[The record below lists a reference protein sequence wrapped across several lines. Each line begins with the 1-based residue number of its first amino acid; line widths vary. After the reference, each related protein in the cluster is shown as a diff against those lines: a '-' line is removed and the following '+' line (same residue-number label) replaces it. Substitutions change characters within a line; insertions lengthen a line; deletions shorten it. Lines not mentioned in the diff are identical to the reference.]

1 MEKVKMKS
9 PGSIIRYGL
18 IMVLLIAA
26 ATGVGLLFRT
36 IGFHEVNIVIVYILS
51 VLLTARFTHGYV
63 YGIMASLA
71 ASVTFN
77 FVFTEPYFAL
87 SVKNP
92 SDFVTFAVM
101 TITAIVTCA
110 LTSKVK
116 QSALEALENESETRA
131 LCRLTNQL
139 TDAASIHDIASVAA
153 GAISE
158 VLGCRATVMCF
169 DENGKPEDSFIQQSN
184 NHTQNLCQASE
195 AEEIKRR
202 IEQTQYV
209 GGDEFYD
216 WPIHGHE
223 ALLGTL
229 YIPRITAMTKSQ
241 TRLIH
246 SMIESTALAMD
257 RLRSVQARIKSTEEA
272 AQERY
277 RGNLLRAISHDLR
290 TPLAGIMG
298 TAEMLKDM
306 TQADDPRHA
315 LAEDIYKES
324 DWLHSLVKN
333 ILSLTRLRDGALPL
347 SRQMIPVEEVVGG
360 AVTHVIRLSRREIAV
375 DAPNEVLFVP
385 MDAGLI
391 EQVLVNLLD
400 NAVKHTASW
409 EEIRVSVRRDDE
421 KHIAFITV
429 SDRGSGIREDDL
441 PKIFQMFY
449 TSSSRQANAARGVG
463 LGLTICE
470 AIVEAHGG
478 WIQARNRTDGPGAE
492 FVFSLPM
499 EVLHD
504 TKAK

>member
-18 IMVLLIAA
+18 IMMLFIAA
-26 ATGVGLLFRT
+26 ATGVGLLFRS
-36 IGFHEVNIVIVYILS
+36 IGFLEVNIVIIYILS

-87 SVKNP
+87 SVNNP

-110 LTSKVK
+110 LTSKAK

-184 NHTQNLCQASE
+184 NHTQNLRQASE

-209 GGDEFYD
+209 AGDEFYD
-216 WPIHGHE
+216 WPIHGRE

-306 TQADDPRHA
+306 TKTDDPRHA

-360 AVTHVIRLSRREIAV
+360 AVTHMIRLSRREIAV
-375 DAPNEVLFVP
+375 DAPDEVLFVP

-478 WIQARNRTDGPGAE
+478 WIEARNRTDGPGAE

-499 EVLHD
+499 EVPHD
-504 TKAK
+504 TKA

>member
-1 MEKVKMKS
+1 
-9 PGSIIRYGL
+9 
-18 IMVLLIAA
+18 
-26 ATGVGLLFRT
+26 LLFRS
-36 IGFHEVNIVIVYILS
+36 IGFLEVNIVIIYILS

-87 SVKNP
+87 SVNNP

-110 LTSKVK
+110 LTSKAK

-184 NHTQNLCQASE
+184 NHTQNLRQASE

-209 GGDEFYD
+209 AGDEFYD
-216 WPIHGHE
+216 WPIHGRE

-277 RGNLLRAISHDLR
+277 RGNLLRAISHDR
-290 TPLAGIMG
+290 WPVSWARR
-298 TAEMLKDM
+298 KC
-306 TQADDPRHA
+306 
-315 LAEDIYKES
+315 
-324 DWLHSLVKN
+324 
-333 ILSLTRLRDGALPL
+333 
-347 SRQMIPVEEVVGG
+347 SRI
-360 AVTHVIRLSRREIAV
+360 
-375 DAPNEVLFVP
+375 
-385 MDAGLI
+385 
-391 EQVLVNLLD
+391 
-400 NAVKHTASW
+400 
-409 EEIRVSVRRDDE
+409 
-421 KHIAFITV
+421 
-429 SDRGSGIREDDL
+429 
-441 PKIFQMFY
+441 
-449 TSSSRQANAARGVG
+449 
-463 LGLTICE
+463 
-470 AIVEAHGG
+470 
-478 WIQARNRTDGPGAE
+478 
-492 FVFSLPM
+492 
-499 EVLHD
+499 
-504 TKAK
+504 